1 MKVMTPFVPS
11 STCTWAEVKL
21 TISVATI
28 LHCFGFLHSFHLS
41 HKQQRSSDVL
51 VQEVSFDASLK
62 LKFSKTV
69 SSMALSTE
77 VKKQKGKKNNRELID
92 VSTWPSGAD
101 QMSPLGLQDL
111 DNIRSH

>member
-1 MKVMTPFVPS
+1 
-11 STCTWAEVKL
+11 
-21 TISVATI
+21 
-28 LHCFGFLHSFHLS
+28 LHCFGFFHSFHLS

-62 LKFSKTV
+62 SKFSKTV

-77 VKKQKGKKNNRELID
+77 VKKQKEGKTKKNRELID

-111 DNIRSH
+111 HIIRSH